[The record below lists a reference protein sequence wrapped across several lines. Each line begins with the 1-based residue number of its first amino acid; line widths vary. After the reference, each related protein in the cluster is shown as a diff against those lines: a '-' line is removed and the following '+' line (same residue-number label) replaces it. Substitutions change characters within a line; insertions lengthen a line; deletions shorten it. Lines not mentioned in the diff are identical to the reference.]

1 MAAVEE
7 QEQVRFWD
15 RVGMYVTRDFAEQ
28 WIERIG
34 ATGQV
39 LDADLEEFTQVSTTD
54 TNLIRKEID
63 DLFTNDQNQGELSP
77 ENVAI
82 VASLNFESKRKTF
95 ILETKERLVADGMES
110 DEALIE
116 AKEEYTKAKDL
127 IVREALGLPEPE
139 EEE

>member
-1 MAAVEE
+1 MATVEE

-39 LDADLEEFTQVSTTD
+39 LDGDLEEFTQVSTPD

-77 ENVAI
+77 ENIAI

-110 DEALIE
+110 EEALIE

>member
-39 LDADLEEFTQVSTTD
+39 LDGDLEEFTQVSTPD